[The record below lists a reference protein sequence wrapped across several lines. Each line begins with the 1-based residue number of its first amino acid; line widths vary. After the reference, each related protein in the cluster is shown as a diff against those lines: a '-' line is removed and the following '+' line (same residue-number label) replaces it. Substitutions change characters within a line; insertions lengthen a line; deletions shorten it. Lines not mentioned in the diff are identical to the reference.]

1 MTNKQKM
8 LNGELYLASDK
19 ELTAMKKNANNLF
32 DKINNSKMN
41 DHKIRKRYFKKL
53 LGTIGNDYNINKPFY
68 CDYGVNIHIGN
79 NFYANFNTTMLD
91 VAEIRIGNNVMFG
104 PNVNIYT
111 AGHPIDPDVRNSQ
124 LEFGKK
130 VTIGNNVWVGGSVV
144 INPGVTIG
152 NNVVI
157 ASGSVVTK
165 SFNDNVIIGGNP
177 AKILRKIDE
186 NDKSYWE
193 NKKKQY
199 FETIENER
207 GNEI

>member
-1 MTNKQKM
+1 
-8 LNGELYLASDK
+8 
-19 ELTAMKKNANNLF
+19 
-32 DKINNSKMN
+32 
-41 DHKIRKRYFKKL
+41 
-53 LGTIGNDYNINKPFY
+53 
-68 CDYGVNIHIGN
+68 
-79 NFYANFNTTMLD
+79 MLD